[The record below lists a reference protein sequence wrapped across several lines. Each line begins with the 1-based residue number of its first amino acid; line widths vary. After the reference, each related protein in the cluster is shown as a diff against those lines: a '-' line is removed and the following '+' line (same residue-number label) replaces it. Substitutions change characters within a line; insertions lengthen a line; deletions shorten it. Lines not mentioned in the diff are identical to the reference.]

1 MASNSSRCCSS
12 FSRAARSAEHV
23 RVSPAIF
30 GGDRSWWLGWH
41 CCWMV
46 ILALH
51 KHLIRKLGS
60 LEPRF
65 WLVALQQGDQELL
78 IGFWI
83 LGAKNRRRAAQ
94 AVQSHQFGCGRFF
107 LLLVHCFNHIVCSFS
122 CCERTLGENPL
133 GGHHLLL
140 RGTAYPAG
148 AGQQLACHPDARGR
162 SQA

>member
-1 MASNSSRCCSS
+1 MRGRATSNSRESS
-12 FSRAARSAEHV
+12 ASGRRSLSAMGAKVRKIARS
-23 RVSPAIF
+23 P
-30 GGDRSWWLGWH
+30 RSGRLTTSS
-41 CCWMV
+41 MDEF
-46 ILALH
+46 
-51 KHLIRKLGS
+51 RKGCPCPTLGS